1 MKITRVQ
8 TLYDLLMVRTHQQVE
23 EKEERERQ
31 NERNAKR
38 RKPKEKREKRE
49 KRERRKQEDDDKIE
63 LIIYYKNYNI
73 SYNKMAFS
81 TELLC
86 FSYACSTQNPEMIEK
101 LKHSNKILLP
111 ESLLFQITKDNHDSL
126 ENKLYFK
133 VSNVETQYG
142 EVCGVHE
149 FSSPPGVVHLPYHI
163 MNSCAIAEG
172 TNVKIELVAPP
183 KGDFVKLRLHNSK
196 EFSKLS
202 DPKAV
207 LEKIMS
213 RDYPVVTQG
222 QTIALH
228 YQELDKVFMIDIVEA
243 RPAEIIEILNADIN
257 VDFDKAVD
265 YEEPEPEPESKEAWA
280 EERDVS
286 ANLANYKMKT
296 TYDMERFPGKGNRL
310 GSS

>member
-1 MKITRVQ
+1 MEHT
-8 TLYDLLMVRTHQQVE
+8 
-23 EKEERERQ
+23 
-31 NERNAKR
+31 
-38 RKPKEKREKRE
+38 
-49 KRERRKQEDDDKIE
+49 
-63 LIIYYKNYNI
+63 
-73 SYNKMAFS
+73 

-86 FSYACSTQNPEMIEK
+86 FSYACSSQNPEMIEK

-111 ESLLFQITKDNHDSL
+111 ESMLFELTKDSHDSL

-133 VSNVETQYG
+133 VSHKETGYG

-163 MNSCAIAEG
+163 MTSCSIDEG
-172 TNVKIELVAPP
+172 SNVKIELVAPP

-228 YQELDKVFMIDIVEA
+228 YTELNKVFMIDIVETK
-243 RPAEIIEILNADIN
+243 PAEIIEILNADIN
-257 VDFDKAVD
+257 VDFDKALD
-265 YEEPEPEPESKEAWA
+265 YEEPKPEPQVAWSESKSQA
-280 EERDVS
+280 RDVS
-286 ANLANYKMKT
+286 SNLQNYKSNT
-296 TYDMERFPGKGNRL
+296 TYDMERFPGVGHRL
-310 GSS
+310 GNK

>member
-1 MKITRVQ
+1 MEHT
-8 TLYDLLMVRTHQQVE
+8 
-23 EKEERERQ
+23 
-31 NERNAKR
+31 
-38 RKPKEKREKRE
+38 
-49 KRERRKQEDDDKIE
+49 
-63 LIIYYKNYNI
+63 
-73 SYNKMAFS
+73 

-86 FSYACSTQNPEMIEK
+86 FSYACSSQNSEMIEK

-111 ESLLFQITKDNHDSL
+111 ESLLFELTKENHDSL
-126 ENKLYFK
+126 DNKMYFK
-133 VSNVETQYG
+133 VSHTETEYG

-149 FSSPPGVVHLPYHI
+149 FSAPPGVVHLPYHI
-163 MNSCAIAEG
+163 MNSCSIGEG

-213 RDYPVVTQG
+213 QDYPVVTQG

-228 YQELDKVFMIDIVEA
+228 YPELDKVFMIDIVETQ
-243 RPAEIIEILNADIN
+243 PTEIIEILNSDIN
-257 VDFDKAVD
+257 VDFDIALD
-265 YEEPEPEPESKEAWA
+265 YDEAEKTEQIEANESKTQA
-280 EERDVS
+280 RDVS
-286 ANLANYKMKT
+286 SSIANYKL

-310 GSS
+310 GSN

>member
-1 MKITRVQ
+1 
-8 TLYDLLMVRTHQQVE
+8 
-23 EKEERERQ
+23 
-31 NERNAKR
+31 
-38 RKPKEKREKRE
+38 
-49 KRERRKQEDDDKIE
+49 
-63 LIIYYKNYNI
+63 
-73 SYNKMAFS
+73 MAFS

-86 FSYACSTQNPEMIEK
+86 FSYACCSTQNPETIEK

-111 ESLLFQITKDNHDSL
+111 ESLLFEITKDNHDSL

-202 DPKAV
+202 NPKAV

-265 YEEPEPEPESKEAWA
+265 YEEPKPEPESKEAWA
-280 EERDVS
+280 KARDVS